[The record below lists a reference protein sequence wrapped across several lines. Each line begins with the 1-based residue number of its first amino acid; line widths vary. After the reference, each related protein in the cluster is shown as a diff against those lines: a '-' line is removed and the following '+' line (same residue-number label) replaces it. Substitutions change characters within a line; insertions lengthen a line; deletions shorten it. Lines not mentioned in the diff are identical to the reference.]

1 MSGYVQFR
9 RYYFIIEKLK
19 SKAFTTFEE
28 INETLAGHDIEI
40 NRRTLQRD
48 LQTIRNEFL
57 IEIPYDRKQNGYYID
72 YEESLTEDIESF
84 VHFLEIVNTADL
96 LVNNLSE
103 GKNTLRHISFD
114 SIGNL
119 RGINVLKPVLQAIQD
134 QNIITF
140 DHLSY
145 QSGEITRY
153 TLQPYGLRE
162 YLNRWYVV
170 GIVEGESG
178 LWKFG
183 VDRIENLVITAR
195 FFERDA
201 EKNPHELFEQV
212 IGVEISEEPVQKV
225 ILSFEPRQGKYIK
238 SLKLHRSQAV
248 LVDDEKELRIQLTVK
263 PNFELIQQILSHGSL
278 VTVLE
283 PEWLREKVVRIYRSA
298 LRKYEGDMRS

>member
-1 MSGYVQFR
+1 MSKYLQFR

-19 SKAFTTFEE
+19 SKPFTSFEE

-40 NRRTLQRD
+40 TKRTLQRD

-72 YEESLTEDIESF
+72 YEESLSEDIESF

-103 GKNTLRHISFD
+103 DKNTLRHISFD
-114 SIGNL
+114 SVGNL

-145 QSGEITRY
+145 QTGEITRY
-153 TLQPYGLRE
+153 SLKPYGLRE

-170 GIVEGESG
+170 GIAEGESD

-183 VDRIENLVITAR
+183 VDRIENLSITSDVFQR
-195 FFERDA
+195 VTGR
-201 EKNPHELFEQV
+201 NPHELFEQI
-212 IGVEISEEPVQKV
+212 IGVEISDKEVQRV
-225 ILSFEPRQGKYIK
+225 VLSFDPQQGKYVK
-238 SLKLHRSQAV
+238 SLKLHRSQLV
-248 LVDDEKELRIQLTVK
+248 LQDDENELRIQLLVR
-263 PNFELIQQILSHGSL
+263 PNFELIQNILMHGSL

-283 PEWLREKVVRIYRSA
+283 PDWLREKLIRIYKSA
-298 LRKYEGDMRS
+298 LRNYD